1 MTSTYTANKAIEK
14 PAYNDY
20 STNATGWS
28 GPINTD
34 WDIIDRALGG
44 AQVLNPTG
52 ASGTVTLTTSQ
63 YQAPILVIGTSISG
77 TATLTANV
85 TYSIPS
91 GVGGVWTIYNNTT
104 GAFTVAI
111 ASAGGGTYVYVQQGY
126 LTQVYSDGT
135 NVRPTNNSPVA
146 AAGSDLQVQFNN
158 AGVLGASSGLVF
170 NSQGN
175 LGVGS
180 SPTTDTTYK
189 WLNVIGPN
197 STTGG
202 AVSVQ
207 TSGSEVTGTLFNN
220 NLAVYVG
227 SNTAH
232 PFILRTNSV
241 EAMRIDTSGNVGIG
255 TTSTSGTRVN
265 VNTSTGSSNVISSV
279 MSNGAHD
286 GSCYIASVGSTVYNF
301 DFFGAYNASGVKY
314 RVDGSGNV
322 FTYGGALTTA
332 GGGISSGAI
341 TSSGLVHSTSGGFQ
355 FPDGTVQTTASGA
368 SSGGTVTAVGTGIG
382 LTGGTIT
389 SSGTISLVTS
399 VGAVGTYALLA
410 WNGSGS
416 THGAEVFPGDQISG
430 GNLTY
435 SETSAAGG
443 YTSGVAGT
451 WQCMGYC
458 NNGTSGAGVPNNV
471 TLFIRIS

>member
-1 MTSTYTANKAIEK
+1 MTSAYTTNKAIEK

-63 YQAPILVIGTSISG
+63 YQAPILVVGTSISG
-77 TATLTANV
+77 VATLTANV

-91 GVGGVWTIYNNTT
+91 GVGGVWTIFNNTT

-111 ASAGGGTYVYVQQGY
+111 ASAGGGSYVYVQQGY

-146 AAGSDLQVQFNN
+146 AAGSDRQVQFNN

-189 WLNVIGPN
+189 WLNIIGPN

-207 TSGSEVTGTLFNN
+207 TSGSEVSGTFFNN
-220 NLAVYVG
+220 NLAVYIG

-232 PFILRTNSV
+232 PLLLRTNSV

-255 TTSTSGTRVN
+255 TTYTSSTKLN
-265 VNTSTGSSNVISSV
+265 VNSSAVINSITAV
-279 MSNGAHD
+279 LSNGAHD
-286 GSCYIASVGSTVYNF
+286 ASCYIASVGSAVYNF
-301 DFFGAYNASGVKY
+301 DFFGAYNATGVKY
-314 RVDGSGNV
+314 RVDGAGNV
-322 FTYGGALTTA
+322 STYGGNVVMGDGDLSCRYVTA
-332 GGGISSGAI
+332 SNLI
-341 TSSGLVHSTSGGFQ
+341 HSTSGGFQ
-355 FPDGTVQTTASGA
+355 FPDGTVQTTAAGA

-399 VGAVGTYALLA
+399 VGEVGTYALLT
-410 WNGSGS
+410 WLGSGS
-416 THGAEVFPGDQISG
+416 PHGAYVYPGDQISG
-430 GNLTY
+430 ANLYY
-435 SETSAAGG
+435 SSTSVEIGG
-443 YTSGVAGT
+443 GSPSGT
-451 WQCMGYC
+451 WQCMGYAD
-458 NNGTSGAGVPNNV
+458 NGNSPSGLPNNA